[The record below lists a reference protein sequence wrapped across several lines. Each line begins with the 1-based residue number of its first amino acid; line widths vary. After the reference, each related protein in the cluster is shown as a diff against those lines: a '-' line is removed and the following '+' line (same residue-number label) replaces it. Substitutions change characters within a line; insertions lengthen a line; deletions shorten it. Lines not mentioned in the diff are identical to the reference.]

1 MDIQKILQDKVR
13 NSTLM
18 ASVAALLLV
27 SSFGVSNL
35 SLSSNTQ
42 AFATIDDNNNKIVDS
57 IKKALSCLSR

>member
-27 SSFGVSNL
+27 SSFGISNL
-35 SLSSNTQ
+35 SLSSNT
-42 AFATIDDNNNKIVDS
+42 
-57 IKKALSCLSR
+57 